1 MFEPTKQ
8 NLKSILEDV
17 ESGKLQ
23 LPDFQRSYVWGDVDT
38 RSLIASVAKGFPIGA
53 LLTMKTG
60 SEVRFAPRPIEGA
73 PNARREPVELLLDGQ
88 QRVTSLYQALHSD
101 KPVETINKK
110 NNRIKRYYYLDIDLV
125 LQGREDIEDAIIGV
139 PEDRILR
146 TDFGRTVVY
155 DLTTTEKEY
164 EANLF
169 PLNKSFDAHDWLYPW
184 SDFWDRKGVS
194 RHGDQKR
201 LWEETIELIYQYPI
215 PVIALDEGN
224 SREAICL
231 VFEKVNVGGKKL
243 DAFELVTAI
252 YAADRFD
259 LRKDWAGDSAA
270 GTPGRLK
277 AMVGSPNRRD
287 VLTRLAS
294 TDFLQACT
302 VLHTMKKREI
312 ARQAGKTGNELP
324 QISCNRNALLAL
336 PLASYQEF
344 ADDVEKGFVRAAGI
358 LNELKII
365 WHKDI
370 PYPPLLVTIAAVH
383 AAMRATT
390 LSAAA
395 KEKLARWVWSISLG
409 ELYGSSTDSRIAR
422 DVPELIEW
430 ITGNATPPRSIDEAV
445 FQQDRLLS
453 LRSRLSAAYKAI
465 HALLMERG
473 CKDFVSGNTVE
484 LMTFFNENI
493 DIHHIFPQA
502 WCKQQEIPDGTFN
515 SIINK
520 TPLSVR
526 TNRMI
531 GGSAPSEYLKKIEAD
546 QGLSASQ
553 LNAILESHLINPVHL
568 RNDDFESFFAER
580 KESLS
585 SLVEKAMGKPVV
597 RVQDQSEPEG
607 EFVAPEGELENE

>member
-8 NLKSILEDV
+8 NLIAILRDV
-17 ESGKLQ
+17 ETGKLQ

-60 SEVRFAPRPIEGA
+60 SDVRFAPRPIEGA
-73 PNARREPVELLLDGQ
+73 PDTGQEPAELLLDGQ
-88 QRVTSLYQALHSD
+88 QRVTSLYQALYSD

-110 NNRIKRYYYLDIDLV
+110 NNRVKRYYYLDIDLV
-125 LQGREDIEDAIIGV
+125 LQGQEDIEDAIVGV
-139 PEDRILR
+139 PEDRVLR
-146 TDFGRTVVY
+146 TDFGRKIVY

-184 SDFWDRKGVS
+184 SDYWNGKGIS
-194 RHGDQKR
+194 RHSDQKR
-201 LWEETIELIYQYPI
+201 LWEEALELIYQYPI
-215 PVIALDEGN
+215 PVIALDEDN

-243 DAFELVTAI
+243 DAFELVTAV

-259 LRKDWAGDSAA
+259 LRKDWAGDKTTGS
-270 GTPGRLK
+270 PGRLRT
-277 AMVGSPNRRD
+277 MIGYPNRRD
-287 VLTRLAS
+287 VLTKLAS

-302 VLHTMKKREI
+302 VLHTMRRREE
-312 ARQAGKTGNELP
+312 ARRAGKTGNELP

-336 PLASYQEF
+336 PLASYKDF
-344 ADDVEKGFVRAAGI
+344 ADDVQEGFVRAAGV

-370 PYPPLLVTIAAVH
+370 PYPPLLVTIAATH
-383 AAMRATT
+383 AAMGGSS
-390 LSAAA
+390 LNAAA
-395 KEKLARWVWSISLG
+395 KEKLARWIWSISLG

-430 ITGNATPPRSIDEAV
+430 ISDGTTPPRSVDEAV

-465 HALLMERG
+465 HALLMARG
-473 CKDFVSGNTVE
+473 CRDFVSGDTVE
-484 LMTFFNENI
+484 LMTFFNDHI

-502 WCKQQEIPDGTFN
+502 WCKQRGIPDGTFN
-515 SIINK
+515 SVINK
-520 TPLSVR
+520 TPLSAR
-526 TNRMI
+526 TNRTI
-531 GGSAPSEYLKKIEAD
+531 GGSAPSQYLVKIRED
-546 QGLSASQ
+546 QGLSSAQ
-553 LNAILESHLINPVHL
+553 LDEILETHLINPSHL
-568 RNDDFESFFAER
+568 RNDDFDAFFAER
-580 KESLS
+580 KEALS
-585 SLVEKAMGKPVV
+585 SLVEEGMGKSIV
-597 RVQDQSEPEG
+597 RVQDETEPEG
-607 EFVAPEGELENE
+607 EFVPPEGGLEDA